1 MADIMKKKRASTG
14 ATPSAKKSKSTGDTT
29 TGITTPKKSKMKAD
43 DAKKS
48 KKRKSHR
55 KKKGND
61 REQKGYK
68 TPDKTSRGRPPTPKS
83 LVASTRKQ
91 ELEQYSVEA
100 KQSKEQF
107 KPGNEEKKGM
117 EAKRM
122 IAEKTKRFPLKVSN
136 SMWPFVSELTLVKE
150 GETTRIH
157 LMRNEVNHNTIS
169 PSLSNEITNNFL
181 GNPIGANRGN
191 KIHDRT
197 MGTDMK
203 CILTYNAK
211 VSLIGKKITFFKK
224 N

>member
-14 ATPSAKKSKSTGDTT
+14 GATPSAKKAKSTG
-29 TGITTPKKSKMKAD
+29 GSKNSAKNPKKSKVKAD

-61 REQKGYK
+61 RERTGFE
-68 TPDKTSRGRPPTPKS
+68 TPEKKKTSKGRPPTPKS

-122 IAEKTKRFPLKVSN
+122 IAEKTKQFPLKVSN
-136 SMWPFVSELTLVKE
+136 SMWPFVSELKLVKD

-211 VSLIGKKITFFKK
+211 VSLVEKIYIL
-224 N
+224 